1 MTITMDLWDRAMT
14 VTTVFNLNDAIIS
27 TVRIMGEQRAA
38 GLDFD
43 FLYIKVPEINN
54 NSKNVS

>member
-1 MTITMDLWDRAMT
+1 MT